1 MFEHDASDDVLMQ
14 AVAGGDD
21 DAFRTLLE
29 RHQSWLFSLIDAVVR
44 NEQHAEDLTQ
54 EVFWRLHQHAA
65 SYVGK
70 GEFVAWL
77 KRIALNRAKDF
88 LRQQKRTV
96 SAGPAEVAET
106 VTDDERS
113 DPVAPLL
120 TSAVRE
126 ELRTVI
132 GALPDEQRLVIIMRY
147 FGDMSL
153 QDIAWAMRCPLGT
166 VKSRLFNGLRRIQQA
181 LAGTENN
188 EGGPS
193 R

>member
-1 MFEHDASDDVLMQ
+1 MLEHEASDDVLMQ
-14 AVAGGDD
+14 AVANGDAE
-21 DAFRTLLE
+21 AFRTLLE
-29 RHQSWLFSLIDAVVR
+29 RHQGWVYSLIDAVVR

-54 EVFWRLHQHAA
+54 EVFWRLHQHAG
-65 SYVGK
+65 SYIGK

-88 LRQQKRTV
+88 LRQQKRSFST
-96 SAGPAEVAET
+96 SLEAIAESVP
-106 VTDDERS
+106 DDDCS
-113 DPVAPLL
+113 DPASALL

-126 ELRTVI
+126 ELRAVI

-153 QDIAWAMRCPLGT
+153 QDIAWAMKCPLGT

-181 LAGTENN
+181 LSGPENN